1 MVVIQATLTLFCL
14 FIVAFSTTLAVGNPI
29 KYQYCE
35 GMKFQGEVSSVDISP
50 CPSQPCVLHKGTKVT
65 ATIKFTPF
73 VTVTNGT
80 LEVDGII
87 GGKFKVK
94 FPLPNP
100 DACKGHN
107 LVCPLKA
114 GKAYTLIGT
123 LYVNKIY
130 PNTPLDAQMIFK
142 LPEDK
147 YLYCVH
153 FRARIAN

>member
-14 FIVAFSTTLAVGNPI
+14 LAFTSTLAAGNPI
-29 KYQYCE
+29 EFKSCS
-35 GMKFQGEVSSVDISP
+35 GMKLEGEVLSVDISP
-50 CPSQPCVLHKGTKVT
+50 CPSQPCVFHKGTNVT
-65 ATIKFTPF
+65 ATIKFIPS
-73 VTVTNGT
+73 VTVTSGT
-80 LEVDGII
+80 LKVYGIV
-87 GGKFKVK
+87 GGIRLK